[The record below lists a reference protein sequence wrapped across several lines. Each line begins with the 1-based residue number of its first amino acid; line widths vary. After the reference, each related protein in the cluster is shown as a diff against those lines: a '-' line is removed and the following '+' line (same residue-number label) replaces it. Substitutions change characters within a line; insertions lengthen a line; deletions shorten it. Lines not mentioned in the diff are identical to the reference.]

1 MRIRAVAEAAPA
13 ALLAS
18 CIVPLFFFSAAAG
31 AVTIST
37 LFNTGVNGSGVALP
51 DSWIPDPHY
60 QMITVPGGANT
71 ATRVIHV
78 PGGFPADN
86 YFDPSSTTY
95 TGSRWILAVNPSAQ
109 PDEDGMPG
117 GNYTFRTTFDLT
129 GLDPSTAR
137 IEGMWSA
144 DNEGVDILIN
154 DLSTGFTS
162 PAGGFATDF
171 VPFLITSGFLAGL
184 NTLDFVVYNTPVGGN
199 NPVGLRVDM
208 EGTANVVPLPAGRLA
223 AALGVRRIRGARAPA
238 RRRGGRRDGGLS
250 RLQEKDLPG
259 RTRRHG
265 QAV

>member
-1 MRIRAVAEAAPA
+1 M
-13 ALLAS
+13 LAS

-51 DSWIPDPHY
+51 DSWVPDPHY
-60 QMITVPGGANT
+60 EMITVPGGATT

-129 GLDPSTAR
+129 GLDPSSAR
-137 IEGMWSA
+137 IDGMWST
-144 DNEGVDILIN
+144 DDSGVDIRLN
-154 DLSTGFTS
+154 GTSLSALAGSSLTLPASPGYNGFV
-162 PAGGFATDF
+162 DF
-171 VPFLITSGFLAGL
+171 VVASGFLAGA
-184 NTLDFVVYNTPVGGN
+184 NTLDFLVYNTPQQGG

-208 EGTANVVPLPAGRLA
+208 EGTANVVPLPAA
-223 AALGVRRIRGARAPA
+223 AWLLLSGFAGFVALG
-238 RRRGGRRDGGLS
+238 RRRAGEERAGT
-250 RLQEKDLPG
+250 E
-259 RTRRHG
+259 
-265 QAV
+265 A